1 MITRKSRHE
10 INLMKTAGS
19 IVAEVLETMKELV
32 KPGVSTL
39 ELDEKAEKIIK
50 SHNAFPSFKGYH
62 GFTGS
67 ICASVNEQV
76 VHGIP
81 NRDVI
86 LKEGDIISVDVG
98 ATYKG
103 LVGDAAI
110 TLPVGQISDE
120 LQKLLSVTDE
130 ALHLAIAQV
139 IAGNRLYDTVS
150 AVIEDKAKEHGY
162 GIVKNYG
169 GHGIGRR
176 MHEEPFVYNFR
187 PGAPGPELKS
197 GMAICIEPMFNL
209 GTGDV
214 YTEPD
219 GWTVVTN
226 DGKPSAHFE
235 HSVLVTDDGPL
246 ILTQLQK

>member
-1 MITRKSRHE
+1 MITKKSRHE

-81 NRDVI
+81 NHDVI

-120 LQKLLSVTDE
+120 LKRLLSVTEE
-130 ALHLAIAQV
+130 ALYLAIKQV
-139 IAGNRLYDTVS
+139 VSGNKLYDTV
-150 AVIEDKAKEHGY
+150 
-162 GIVKNYG
+162 
-169 GHGIGRR
+169 
-176 MHEEPFVYNFR
+176 
-187 PGAPGPELKS
+187 
-197 GMAICIEPMFNL
+197 
-209 GTGDV
+209 
-214 YTEPD
+214 
-219 GWTVVTN
+219 
-226 DGKPSAHFE
+226 
-235 HSVLVTDDGPL
+235 
-246 ILTQLQK
+246 